1 MSSIEERLDRI
12 ERLLNRVFERLRE
25 IEETIRLVGL
35 SGDVV
40 RVAYEL
46 AQLYSTPVTV
56 ALESAKRF
64 ASVTSK
70 LGLDP
75 ISLEVVKALSLCR
88 EMSISDVTRAV
99 KKSRGRASRRVV
111 REKLRTLEGLGIV
124 VNVGSK
130 ARPRFTLKKCLEKT

>member
-12 ERLLNRVFERLRE
+12 EKLLNRVFERLRE
-25 IEETIRLVGL
+25 IEEAIRSAGL
-35 SGDVV
+35 SGDVA

-46 AQLYSTPVTV
+46 TLLYSTPVTL

-64 ASVTSK
+64 ASIMSK
-70 LGLDP
+70 FRLDP

-88 EMSISDVTRAV
+88 EMSVSDVTRAV
-99 KKSRGRASRRVV
+99 KRSRGSASRRIV
-111 REKLRTLEGLGIV
+111 RERLKSLEELGIV
-124 VNVGSK
+124 VNVGSR